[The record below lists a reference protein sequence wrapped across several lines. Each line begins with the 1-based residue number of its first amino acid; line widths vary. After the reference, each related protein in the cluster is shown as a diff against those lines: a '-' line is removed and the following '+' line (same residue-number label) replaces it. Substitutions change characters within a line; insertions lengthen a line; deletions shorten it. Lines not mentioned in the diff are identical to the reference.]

1 MRRSVAFGSDF
12 MIFIADY
19 FALAL
24 VVILF
29 MFFFDNKSKMRYMP
43 APSRVFAGVLA
54 LTALNAATDL
64 LTGGLLV
71 SRDIPLWLNVF
82 VNSFYFFVNI
92 VTTSCIALY
101 LFMKILEH
109 THRRHCRR
117 NAYIGLSAIL
127 AVYMLV
133 IVLNLKTGVLFYFN
147 EQGEYCRGPLN
158 ALGYILTLVQMVLVL
173 ICYFRNRETTSRPM
187 RRALINVFPIIP
199 VCIIIQRLFPE
210 IMLNSIIIALVDV
223 VLFMTFMSQRH
234 GVHSLTELNDRH
246 RFFDEVER
254 LIAKQEPFQIYLINL
269 KNFSAV
275 NRKFGHL
282 IGDEYL
288 YQFAFSLEKTL
299 KGSMAFHMNG
309 TVFAIVMRYTYQSV
323 AEKQTSAL
331 LEFLDK
337 GVDFDQYHIEADYF
351 VANYVADGTETT
363 ATDIYEVLEY
373 SVTRAVALKQK
384 YVLCTVNMRDEKER
398 RRYLRERLKKIDR
411 TSGFEVWY
419 QPIKCMSTGRFCS
432 MEALIR
438 LREPSGEL
446 ISPVEFIPLAEET
459 GQINAI
465 TWFVLEETCKHLR
478 RSPELE
484 GVSVSINL
492 PMEQMMET
500 DFVSR
505 FIDVVDQA
513 GVEHRRICIEF
524 TERTIL
530 DNFRQIKS
538 TMEELTDS
546 GFRFYLDDFGVG
558 YSNFNCLLQLP
569 FQIIKFDAE
578 FLRQQKNGVR
588 DYSTVQALTKLLH
601 GMNLTVV
608 AEGVETPDEVESL
621 DQIGIDR
628 IQGYVF
634 ARPMAE
640 KDVLRFYREEQSFR

>member
-1 MRRSVAFGSDF
+1 

-19 FALAL
+19 FALGL

-29 MFFFDNKSKMRYMP
+29 MFFFDNKSSIRYMP
-43 APSRVFAGVLA
+43 TSSKVFAGVLG
-54 LTALNAATDL
+54 LTALNALTDL
-64 LTGGLLV
+64 LTGSLL
-71 SRDIPLWLNVF
+71 SNSETPLWLNVL
-82 VNSFYFFVNI
+82 VNSLYFLINI
-92 VTTSCIALY
+92 ITTSCIAHY

-109 THRRHCRR
+109 THRRNCRR
-117 NAYIGLSAIL
+117 NAYVGLGVIL
-127 AVYMLV
+127 VVYLIV
-133 IVLNLKTGVLFYFN
+133 IILNVQTGVLFYFD
-147 EQGEYCRGPLN
+147 EQGNYCRGPLN
-158 ALGYILTLVQMVLVL
+158 ALGYVLTLVQMVLVL
-173 ICYFRNRETTSRPM
+173 ICYFRNRESTSRPM
-187 RRALINVFPIIP
+187 RRALINVFPVIP
-199 VCIIIQRLFPE
+199 VCIVLQRVFPE
-210 IMLNSIIIALVDV
+210 IMLNSIIIAFVDV

-246 RFFDEVER
+246 RFFEEVEH
-254 LIAKQEPFQIYLINL
+254 LIDKQEPFQIYLINL

-282 IGDEYL
+282 VGDEYL

-309 TVFAIVMRYTYQSV
+309 TVFALVMRYTYQSV
-323 AEKQTSAL
+323 AEKQTEAL
-331 LEFLDK
+331 QVFLDK
-337 GVDFDQYHIEADYF
+337 GIDFDEYHIEADYF

-373 SVTRAVALKQK
+373 SVTKAYAMKQK
-384 YVLCTVNMRDEKER
+384 LVFCSANMREEKER

-411 TSGFEVWY
+411 SSGFEVWY

-492 PMEQMMET
+492 PMEQMMEKN
-500 DFVSR
+500 FVSR
-505 FIDVVDQA
+505 FIDAVDQF

-524 TERTIL
+524 TERTIW
-530 DNFRQIKS
+530 DNFRQIK
-538 TMEELTDS
+538 TAMDELTNS
-546 GFRFYLDDFGVG
+546 GFRFFLDDFGVG

-578 FLRQQKNGVR
+578 FLRQQKDGVR
-588 DYSTVQALTKLLH
+588 DYSTVQALTQLLH

-608 AEGVETPDEVESL
+608 AEGVETQEEVQSL
-621 DQIGIDR
+621 AQIGIDR

-640 KDVLRFYREEQSFR
+640 RDVLRFYRDDQSFR